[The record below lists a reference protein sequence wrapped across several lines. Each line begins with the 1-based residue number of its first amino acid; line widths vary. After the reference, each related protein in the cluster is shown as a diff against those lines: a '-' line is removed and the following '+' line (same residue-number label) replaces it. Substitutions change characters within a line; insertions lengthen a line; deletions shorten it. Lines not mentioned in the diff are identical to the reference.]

1 MTPAD
6 TGRITLLDVAR
17 AAGVSRSTVSLV
29 LRDGPNIS
37 EETRARVRAVM
48 ADLGYV
54 YNRAAANLRARRT
67 QTLGVIVCSLA
78 NPFFGEMAEAI
89 DETLAEMPG
98 DWASFL
104 VNTGEC
110 AERQLAV
117 LRRMREHGM
126 DAVILSAAGDTQ
138 AEALI
143 AAHSRDMPIIL
154 VLRRVCEDM
163 LDYVCLDNL
172 KCVELLV
179 DHLYRLGHRRFAF
192 VGGEQPH
199 SATRDRHGGFI
210 VSMTKRGLDP
220 SLLVKTPASFSAGA
234 ASVAT
239 LMEQADPP
247 TALICYNDVVAFGV
261 MRGLADR
268 GLEAGK
274 DVAVTGF
281 DDIAEA
287 RLRKPALTTISSMA
301 HTLGRMAARLALQ
314 RIADPE
320 RPIEHT
326 ILDAPL
332 IIRESCGNHLRMRCD

>member
-1 MTPAD
+1 MTGD
-6 TGRITLLDVAR
+6 DSDRITLIDVAR

-29 LRDGPNIS
+29 LRGRPNIS
-37 EETRARVRAVM
+37 DETRTRVRAVM

-67 QTLGVIVCSLA
+67 QTLGLIVCSLA
-78 NPFFGEMAEAI
+78 NPFFGEMAEAV
-89 DETLAEMPG
+89 DETLADMPG

-110 AERQLAV
+110 SERQLAV

-126 DAVILSAAGDTQ
+126 DAVILSAAGDTSAQ
-138 AEALI
+138 TLL

-154 VLRRVCEDM
+154 VLRRVGEDV
-163 LDYVCLDNL
+163 LDFVCLDNL

-179 DHLYRLGHRRFAF
+179 DHLYGLGHRRFAF

-199 SATRDRHGGFI
+199 SATRDRHNGFV
-210 VSMTKRGLDP
+210 VSMSKRSLDA

-234 ASVAT
+234 ASVAA
-239 LMEQADPP
+239 LMDRSDPP

-261 MRGLADR
+261 IRGLADR

-301 HTLGRMAARLALQ
+301 HTLGRVAARLALQ
-314 RIADPE
+314 RIADPG
-320 RPIEHT
+320 RPIEHI

-332 IIRESCGNHLRMRCD
+332 IIRESCGTRLGPRRD